1 MKFRYI
7 IVDEFFSVKIFDPG
21 NVTMGRQLARWL
33 SHYDNIDSQ
42 LLLAKPLQ
50 ITMRGAGEPINYS
63 RHTATNHF
71 HPLMPL
77 PRVFINHH
85 DSRLFENSP

>member
-33 SHYDNIDSQ
+33 SHYDNMVDLVVEILTHSRR
-42 LLLAKPLQ
+42 AGVHVNSAPL
-50 ITMRGAGEPINYS
+50 YS
-63 RHTATNHF
+63 RT
-71 HPLMPL
+71 
-77 PRVFINHH
+77 
-85 DSRLFENSP
+85 DD